1 MGTTAHEA
9 LRMRRRDH
17 YVWVRKDDTPKSRRK
32 ANQSLSANLSNDY
45 FTNRQDRYHVFSDKT
60 ITDYFYNLHTAVASL
75 SFRVVPA
82 PALAAQYTL
91 IWPTTN
97 SAPSPLISPSAF
109 SKASTEYLAPL
120 IKHRTE
126 PLNQQPGADTSV
138 YPLSQLTQLLK
149 PDTST
154 ELPAIT
160 SILRR
165 LASPG
170 FETSRW
176 TFTAGYFNPDP
187 LLKQLL
193 INSLSSGTVITA
205 SQQANGFFGA
215 SGPAGLL
222 PGAYTLY
229 SRRFLE
235 AAAKAGRNSAITLRE
250 WRFGTVGEPGAWT
263 YHAKGF
269 WVTMPTTKE
278 KTGPIEVGPSI
289 CVIGSSNYTKR
300 SYSMDLEANCLIV
313 TNNDSLKK
321 CLAEEEKWLQE
332 HTEAVAKE
340 QLGQGERKIG
350 VKTRVAM
357 WIVKMV
363 GGAL

>member
-1 MGTTAHEA
+1 MI
-9 LRMRRRDH
+9 R
-17 YVWVRKDDTPKSRRK
+17 
-32 ANQSLSANLSNDY
+32 NL
-45 FTNRQDRYHVFSDKT
+45 
-60 ITDYFYNLHTAVASL
+60 
-75 SFRVVPA
+75 P
-82 PALAAQYTL
+82 
-91 IWPTTN
+91 
-97 SAPSPLISPSAF
+97 
-109 SKASTEYLAPL
+109 
-120 IKHRTE
+120 E
-126 PLNQQPGADTSV
+126 PMSQQQGADTAV

-170 FETSRW
+170 FETSKW

-193 INSLSSGTVITA
+193 INSKSTGTVITA
-205 SQQANGFFGA
+205 SQHANGFYGA

-229 SRRFLE
+229 SRRFLD
-235 AAAKAGRNSAITLRE
+235 AAHKVGRASAITLKE
-250 WRFGTVGEPGAWT
+250 WRFGTVGQPGAWT

-269 WVTMPTTKE
+269 WVTMPSSSE
-278 KTGPIEVGPSI
+278 RAEAGPSI

-300 SYSMDLEANCLIV
+300 SYSMDLEANALIV
-313 TNNDSLKK
+313 TRNEGLKK
-321 CLAEEEKWLQE
+321 RLGEEEKWLQE
-332 HTEAVAKE
+332 HTEVV
-340 QLGQGERKIG
+340 GRGDFDHPDRKVGI
-350 VKTRVAM
+350 KTRVAM
-357 WIVKMV
+357 WIVKLV